1 MNKEDVGKRLE
12 DARLNSGMSKKKV
25 ADALG
30 LAYSTYC
37 CYEYGSRE
45 PGSDVLVKAA
55 ELYEISVDEL
65 LGIEKAP
72 ENTEPMV
79 TRDQLVDFLLSA
91 GLINEGEDLSDSDL
105 HFLEALIAAAAEWF
119 SAKNA

>member
-1 MNKEDVGKRLE
+1 MNEINKLLEQKRN
-12 DARLNSGMSKKKV
+12 DAGLTKKYV
-25 ADALG
+25 SEYLG
-30 LAYSTYC
+30 LSYTTYAA
-37 CYEYGSRE
+37 YEYGRST
-45 PGSDVLVKAA
+45 PSPDAIAKLA
-55 ELYEISVDEL
+55 ELYGITVDEL

-72 ENTEPMV
+72 EYTEPMV

-91 GLINEGEDLSDSDL
+91 GLIKDGEDLSDSDL